1 MEVTEIRIGNALFNR
16 NLGKSIFFVG
26 EPVQVCMTGRFRQG
40 FSAPLSNLQNS
51 VHGTVLGGII
61 NREFCDIDTV
71 GCNGFQSGVSCN
83 AGAVKAN
90 DNFCYCTY
98 ITEVEASPI
107 DVDADVTW
115 KILSGASNPSQ
126 CEKTFKIEDLLKIG
140 RTPIACLKMD
150 TKVKVNP
157 PPFFTSRKSAIL
169 NQIASLGK

>member
-40 FSAPLSNLQNS
+40 FSGPLSNLQNS

-107 DVDADVTW
+107 DVSCNLIKEKLEITQ
-115 KILSGASNPSQ
+115 ILYCRLMLMLHGRFYLELQIPANVKKPS
-126 CEKTFKIEDLLKIG
+126 KLRIFW
-140 RTPIACLKMD
+140 R
-150 TKVKVNP
+150 
-157 PPFFTSRKSAIL
+157 SAEL
-169 NQIASLGK
+169 P

>member
-1 MEVTEIRIGNALFNR
+1 MRLLKSKNETKIDIHFLDGGQWPMEVTEIRIGNALFNR

-26 EPVQVCMTGRFRQG
+26 EPVQVCMTGKFRQG

-83 AGAVKAN
+83 AGPVSAN

-107 DVDADVTW
+107 DVSTTIFNA
-115 KILSGASNPSQ
+115 
-126 CEKTFKIEDLLKIG
+126 
-140 RTPIACLKMD
+140 
-150 TKVKVNP
+150 
-157 PPFFTSRKSAIL
+157 FFTRFPRFFRWML
-169 NQIASLGK
+169 T

>member
-107 DVDADVTW
+107 DVS
-115 KILSGASNPSQ
+115 KINIKKSEVIDFLSFRLMLMLHGRFYLELPIPANVKKPS
-126 CEKTFKIEDLLKIG
+126 KLRIF
-140 RTPIACLKMD
+140 
-150 TKVKVNP
+150 
-157 PPFFTSRKSAIL
+157 
-169 NQIASLGK
+169 